1 MSGTYGALG
10 LAQTS
15 RASFSENNHTANPV
29 VEAPGSHHR
38 EELHVRRGA
47 LIVRSRKDSPY
58 GVSSYGVSSYGVSP
72 YGVSALVCGVRDQ
85 TQGLAMLD
93 KHSPMEGHPT
103 SNFGLFMIFIAVR
116 IFRRATDCLHR
127 SSLDRILESLGCFV
141 LK

>member
-1 MSGTYGALG
+1 MSGIYGALG

-38 EELHVRRGA
+38 EALHVRRGE
-47 LIVRSRKDSPY
+47 LIIRSRKDSPY
-58 GVSSYGVSSYGVSP
+58 GVSS

-93 KHSPMEGHPT
+93 KHPME
-103 SNFGLFMIFIAVR
+103 
-116 IFRRATDCLHR
+116 
-127 SSLDRILESLGCFV
+127 
-141 LK
+141 